1 MAHKIYG
8 QQVLVIGGDN
18 PIIVSTPEEM
28 ANLLT
33 LDNVGKFVKYIGE
46 TGDFEVP
53 VLSKE
58 YTPVNPI
65 NVDDTITEY
74 YFNTQVVP
82 DFNAFNWDNADYN
95 PPSPDRRDINLV
107 RLKGGKYNA
116 NSLTLSKYP
125 QGNSQE
131 GVVLSEEGFALHVLY
146 RNNANYIYIS
156 TDELAAALNA
166 KYGGDLHV
174 GWLKDYSSWNTEEYG
189 TTVQR
194 VKDQNIWGSYA
205 SKDGKWVA
213 EVINTNLS
221 LVKDAFYKISE
232 ETDIVRYYEL
242 PTLSNEGT
250 AADLA
255 EGKELINSN
264 GEKVVGT
271 ASGGGGQTTGD
282 YFVKVIDYDGTV
294 LLEKRGN
301 NGDSFDLPSAPS
313 HEGLVFQEWSA
324 SCPITD
330 GKVVIDN
337 NNIMAGAVYT
347 TASGQNEF
355 DITLTKV
362 TGLAVTF
369 NMDGT
374 KDWGDGTSDT
384 NTTHT
389 YTAYGDYTIKCNGT
403 NMSSGTGLFG
413 QGSSSKN
420 YYCTE
425 ARFATVTSIAYAL
438 NYCYSLTSVII
449 SNSVTSM
456 GSSAFNDCS
465 SLTNV
470 IIPNRVTKIGSV
482 AFFNCY
488 SLTNVIIPNGVTSIG
503 DSAFYNCCSLT
514 NVIIPNSVTSIGGA
528 FYNCRSLTNVIIP
541 NGVTSMGSSAFSGC
555 SSLTNVIISNSVTSI
570 DTHAFFNCHS
580 LTNVIIPN
588 SVTSIGDMAFISCY
602 SLTNLII
609 PNSVTSIGSSTFDG
623 CRSLT
628 NVIIP
633 NGVTSIGN
641 STFYDCHSLT
651 SIAIPSGVTSINS
664 NAFYSCYSLTKYDF
678 SQHTSVPT
686 LSNTN
691 AFTNIN
697 NIAKIIVP
705 DSLYDEWIAASN
717 WSTYANYIYK
727 ASEVA

>member
-33 LDNVGKFVKYIGE
+33 SDNVGKFVKYIGE

-438 NYCYSLTSVII
+438 NYCYSLTNVII